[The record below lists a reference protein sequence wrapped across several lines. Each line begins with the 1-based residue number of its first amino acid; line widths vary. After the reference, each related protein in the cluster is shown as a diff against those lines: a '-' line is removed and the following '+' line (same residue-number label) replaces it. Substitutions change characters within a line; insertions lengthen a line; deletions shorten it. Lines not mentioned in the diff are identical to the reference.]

1 MINTRSAT
9 PTDLPVLHTLYVD
22 TIQNTCKNDYTQ
34 EQIAVW
40 VSNIENTVRWQQAVA
55 SQYFLVAEIGHKIV
69 GFGSLTEAGYV
80 DFMYVH
86 KDHQRQGIA
95 NVLLNSLE
103 QEARRLGCTY
113 LTSDVSKT
121 ARPFFEKKGFVVVKK
136 NRKVMK
142 GLEIV
147 NFRMKKEKL

>member
-1 MINTRSAT
+1 LHTRPAT
-9 PTDLPVLHTLYVD
+9 PTDLPALHTFYVD

-40 VSNIENTVRWQQAVA
+40 VSNIENTARWQEAVA
-55 SQYFLVAEIGHKIV
+55 SQYFLVAEIDNKIV
-69 GFGSLTEAGYV
+69 GFGSLTKGGYI

-103 QEARRLGCTY
+103 QEARRLGCAC

-121 ARPFFEKKGFVVVKK
+121 ARAFFEKKGFAVVKK

-147 NFRMKKEKL
+147 NYRMKKEKL